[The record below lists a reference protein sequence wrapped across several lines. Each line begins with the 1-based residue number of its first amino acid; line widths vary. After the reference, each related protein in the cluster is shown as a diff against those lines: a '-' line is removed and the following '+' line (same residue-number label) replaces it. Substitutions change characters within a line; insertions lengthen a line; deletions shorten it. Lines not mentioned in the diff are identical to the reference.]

1 MPSQRSS
8 GGGGAD
14 FGWACGGIADA
25 GGGPGGGGTK
35 ERGFGGTVAH
45 DVPLPGSSP
54 QGGVLISAQF
64 VVLARLPPP
73 APAGVAGAA
82 FMMNEDCMVQH
93 EQQRQAEVQ
102 KAHEPNLLR
111 IRLIMYVHVC
121 VCVHMPWASCCIASM

>member
-14 FGWACGGIADA
+14 FGWDCWGIACA
-25 GGGPGGGGTK
+25 GGGPGSGGTK
-35 ERGFGGTVAH
+35 ASGFGGTVAH

-82 FMMNEDCMVQH
+82 FVMNEDCMVQH
-93 EQQRQAEVQ
+93 EQQKQADEL
-102 KAHEPNLLR
+102 KYK
-111 IRLIMYVHVC
+111 RLTSQICYGYD
-121 VCVHMPWASCCIASM
+121 